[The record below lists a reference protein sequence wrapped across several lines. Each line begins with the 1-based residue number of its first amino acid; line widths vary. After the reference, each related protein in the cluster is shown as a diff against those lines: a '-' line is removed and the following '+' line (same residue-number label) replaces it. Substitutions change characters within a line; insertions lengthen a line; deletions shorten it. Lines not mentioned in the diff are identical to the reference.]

1 MNVLCPISLNPAMTT
16 CSDRKPRPLVVEL
29 AAGYRHECLE
39 VRRREQADGVFRRD
53 DRQAPEGIL
62 LLEGGVDGEGDD
74 LAGAVEGEI
83 LVGEIGRLPRPEDDD
98 AIGLCHD
105 LKSGRFS

>member
-39 VRRREQADGVFRRD
+39 VRRREQADGFFRRD
-53 DRQAPEGIL
+53 DRQAPKGVSFLKAASMAKATTSQGLSKVKYTILPIRKPHHASRCCEG
-62 LLEGGVDGEGDD
+62 
-74 LAGAVEGEI
+74 
-83 LVGEIGRLPRPEDDD
+83 
-98 AIGLCHD
+98 
-105 LKSGRFS
+105 

>member
-1 MNVLCPISLNPAMTT
+1 MTDGLSRQRISDKRQTAVLTSHQP
-16 CSDRKPRPLVVEL
+16 K
-29 AAGYRHECLE
+29 G
-39 VRRREQADGVFRRD
+39 
-53 DRQAPEGIL
+53 GI
-62 LLEGGVDGEGDD
+62 DGESDD